1 VAYKVLSPFPNALF
15 EVQSMRILLVEDDAA
30 LRATLQQALNTAGYG
45 VDAVGDGRAA
55 DHALAAGG
63 YDLAVLDL
71 GLPHL
76 DGIDVLRRL
85 RERGDRTPVLVL
97 TARDGVD
104 HRVRGL
110 NVGADDYLTKPFAL
124 PELEARVR
132 ALIRRASGGSTVLV
146 NGPLQ
151 LDSGN
156 RQATM
161 KGELLELSLR
171 ELAILEAL
179 MLRVGQVTIKT
190 RLAQQ
195 LSDWDGEIG
204 SNAIEVYVHRL
215 RKKLEPHGVRIRTI
229 HGLGYL
235 LEAHHEV

>member
-1 VAYKVLSPFPNALF
+1 
-15 EVQSMRILLVEDDAA
+15 MRILLVEDDAA
-30 LRATLQQALNTAGYG
+30 LRETLQRALNSAGYS
-45 VDAVGDGRAA
+45 VEAVGDGRAA
-55 DHALAAGG
+55 DHALAEGEYA
-63 YDLAVLDL
+63 LAVLDL

-151 LDSGN
+151 LDSSN

-161 KGELLELSLR
+161 KGELLDLSLR

-179 MLRVGQVTIKT
+179 MQRVGQVAIKT

-215 RKKLEPHGVRIRTI
+215 RKKLEPHGICIRTI

-235 LEAHHEV
+235 LEAHREV

>member
-1 VAYKVLSPFPNALF
+1 
-15 EVQSMRILLVEDDAA
+15 MRILLVEDDAA
-30 LRATLQQALNTAGYG
+30 LRETLQQALNTAGYG
-45 VDAVGDGRAA
+45 VDPVGDGRAA
-55 DHALAAGG
+55 DNALAAGE

-71 GLPHL
+71 GLPGL
-76 DGIDVLRRL
+76 DGLDVLRRM

-97 TARDGVD
+97 TARDGVEQ
-104 HRVRGL
+104 RVRGL

-132 ALIRRASGGSTVLV
+132 ALIRRASGASAVLS

-151 LDSGN
+151 LDAGN
-156 RQATM
+156 RQATIG
-161 KGELLELSLR
+161 GELLELSVR

-179 MLRVGQVTIKT
+179 MQRVGQVVIKT

-204 SNAIEVYVHRL
+204 SNAIEVYIHRL
-215 RKKLEPHGVRIRTI
+215 RKKLEPHGIRIRTI

-235 LEAHHEV
+235 LEAHGEI